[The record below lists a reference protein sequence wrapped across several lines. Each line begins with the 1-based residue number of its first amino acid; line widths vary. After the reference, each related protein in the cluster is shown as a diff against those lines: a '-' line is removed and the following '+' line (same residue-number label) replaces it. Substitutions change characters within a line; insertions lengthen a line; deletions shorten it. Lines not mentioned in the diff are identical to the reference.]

1 MVTYKLKKGIFSQI
15 PDLFRA
21 LVQSLIRKIYSLGF
35 GKVIG
40 RPYLLRKKETAL
52 NTVNLQSIRQA
63 TNKQC

>member
-15 PDLFRA
+15 PDLVRA

-40 RPYLLRKKETAL
+40 HQHAR
-52 NTVNLQSIRQA
+52 
-63 TNKQC
+63 CMC